1 MSEHSWNPYVSFGID
16 NEKIYILI
24 EYATN
29 NQSIRIH
36 HHDWIVCNSRGDL
49 DFAMVPYSELSSTLA
64 SYLYLDLKNRPAVH
78 NFLKSGPPGESVV
91 DLTTDR
97 PSCIQSLVT
106 MIMNKIFP
114 IYNNFIQHY

>member
-78 NFLKSGPPGESVV
+78 NFLKSGPPGDRV
-91 DLTTDR
+91 DDR
-97 PSCIQSLVT
+97 VGGAASIQNLVAT
-106 MIMNKIFP
+106 IMNTVFP
-114 IYNNFIQHY
+114 IYKNFIQHY